1 MGIPLKVLLIED
13 SEDDSELVIR
23 QIRKGGYDP
32 QYLRIDS
39 EPALRKALDEQ
50 GWDIVLCDY
59 SLPRFSGGEAL
70 KIFKK
75 YSLEIPFIVISGNI
89 GEEVAVEMMRGG
101 ASDYLMKD
109 KLARLVPAI
118 QRELE
123 EFAVRRNSRI
133 IEENLKDSELKF
145 SLFMDFLPLQVLIED
160 AYGEI
165 RYLNRKAQEMV
176 EQEEDFEQSIPT
188 FLSKIASHK
197 GNQNGSNEL
206 EEYPSHHV
214 LNVPGKDGGKVV
226 EIIRFQI
233 PQGEKQSPLL
243 GSIAWD
249 ITERQRAEE
258 RARQAAHELAQA
270 YDATLEGWSR
280 ALELREKET
289 AGHSNRVVEL
299 TLLLADKFSFSPE
312 EKVHIRRGTILHDI
326 GKMGVP
332 DHILLKPGPLSDD
345 EWVIMRQHPVY
356 AYQLLS
362 RIPYMISAL
371 DIPYCHHERMDGSGY
386 PRGLKGE
393 EIPLPGRIFAVVDVW
408 DALTTNRPY
417 RPAWTQEAALAYIN
431 QHAGDHF
438 DSKVV
443 AVFNELIQNKFKNWN
458 DSLS

>member
-1 MGIPLKVLLIED
+1 MGIPIKVLVIED
-13 SEDDSELVIR
+13 SEDDCQLLIR

-39 EPALRKALDEQ
+39 GPALKKALDEQ

-59 SLPRFSGGEAL
+59 SMPRFSGGEAL

-75 YSLEIPFIVISGNI
+75 YGLEIPFIVISGNI

-123 EFAVRRNSRI
+123 DFAVRRNSRV
-133 IEENLKDSELKF
+133 IEENLKDSEQKF
-145 SLFMDFLPLQVLIED
+145 SLFMDYLPLQVLIED
-160 AYGEI
+160 LNGKI

-176 EQEEDFEQSIPT
+176 EDEEDFEQTIPT
-188 FLSKIASHK
+188 FLSNLVIQRDHVK
-197 GNQNGSNEL
+197 NPNEL
-206 EEYPSHHV
+206 QGFPSHHV
-214 LNVPGKDGGKVV
+214 INISGKNGNKVV
-226 EIIRFQI
+226 EVIRFLI
-233 PQGEKQSPLL
+233 PQGDKQSPLL

-249 ITERQRAEE
+249 ITERQSAEE
-258 RARQAAHELAQA
+258 RARNAAQELAQA

-299 TLLLADKFSFSPE
+299 TLLLADKFNFSPD

-332 DHILLKPGPLSDD
+332 DHILLKPGPLSND

-362 RIPYMISAL
+362 RIPYMVPAL

-386 PRGLKGE
+386 PRGIKGQ
-393 EIPLPGRIFAVVDVW
+393 EIPLPARIFAVVDVW

-417 RPAWTQEAALAYIN
+417 RPAWTKETALAYIN
-431 QHAGDHF
+431 QHSGEHF
-438 DSKVV
+438 DPNVV
-443 AVFNELIQNKFKNWN
+443 AVFNELIQQKFKNWT
-458 DSLS
+458 DS

>member
-1 MGIPLKVLLIED
+1 MGIPLKVLMIED
-13 SEDDSELVIR
+13 SEDDCELIIR

-32 QYLRIDS
+32 QHLRVDS
-39 EPALRKALDEQ
+39 GQALKKALDEQ

-75 YSLEIPFIVISGNI
+75 SSLEIPFIVISGNI

-133 IEENLKDSELKF
+133 IQENLKESELRF
-145 SLFMDFLPLQVLIED
+145 SLFMDYLPLQVLIED
-160 AYGEI
+160 VYGKI
-165 RYLNRKAQEMV
+165 RYLNRKAQATID
-176 EQEEDFEQSIPT
+176 EEEEFEQTIPT
-188 FLSKIASHK
+188 FLSHLTNHKI
-197 GNQNGSNEL
+197 NQNGLNKPEN
-206 EEYPSHHV
+206 YPSHHV
-214 LNVPGKDGGKVV
+214 INIPGKDGGKVV
-226 EIIRFQI
+226 EIIRFLIQ
-233 PQGEKQSPLL
+233 QGDNQSPLL

-258 RARQAAHELAQA
+258 RARRAAQEIAQA
-270 YDATLEGWSR
+270 YDATLEGWSH

-299 TLLLADKFSFSPE
+299 TLQLAARFNFSPE
-312 EKVHIRRGTILHDI
+312 DQVHIRRGTILHDI

-362 RIPYMISAL
+362 RIPYLVPAL
-371 DIPYCHHERMDGSGY
+371 DIPYCHHERMDGKGY

-393 EIPLPGRIFAVVDVW
+393 EIPLPARIFAVVDVW

-417 RPAWTQEAALAYIN
+417 RPAWTPETVLDYIN

-438 DSKVV
+438 DPQVV
-443 AVFNELIQNKFKNWN
+443 AVFNEVIQEKIKLLNH
-458 DSLS
+458 

>member
-1 MGIPLKVLLIED
+1 MGIPLKVLMIED
-13 SEDDSELVIR
+13 SEDDCELLIR

-39 EPALRKALDEQ
+39 EHALKHALDEQ

-59 SLPRFSGGEAL
+59 SLPRFSGSEAL
-70 KIFKK
+70 KVFKK
-75 YSLEIPFIVISGNI
+75 YNLEIPFIVISGNI

-109 KLARLVPAI
+109 KLARLIPAI

-145 SLFMDFLPLQVLIED
+145 SLFMDYLPLQVLIED
-160 AYGEI
+160 TYGKI
-165 RYLNRKAQEMV
+165 RYINRKAREMV
-176 EQEEDFEQSIPT
+176 EEKEEFEQTIPT
-188 FLSKIASHK
+188 LLSRLVNHK
-197 GNQNGSNEL
+197 DRLNNPDEQES
-206 EEYPSHHV
+206 YPSHHV
-214 LNVPGKDGGKVV
+214 INMPGKDGDKVV
-226 EIIRFQI
+226 EVIRFQI
-233 PQGEKQSPLL
+233 PQGDKNSPLL

-249 ITERQRAEE
+249 ITQRQKAEE
-258 RARQAAHELAQA
+258 RARKAAQELAQA
-270 YDATLEGWSR
+270 YDATLEGWSH

-299 TLLLADKFSFSPE
+299 TLQLADEFNFSHDD
-312 EKVHIRRGTILHDI
+312 KVHIRRGTILHDI

-362 RIPYMISAL
+362 RIPYMIPAL

-386 PRGLKGE
+386 PRGLKSE
-393 EIPLPGRIFAVVDVW
+393 EIPLPARIFAVVDVW

-431 QHAGDHF
+431 QHTGDHF
-438 DSKVV
+438 DPKVV
-443 AVFNELIQNKFKNWN
+443 AVFNELIKDKLKLLN
-458 DSLS
+458 D